1 MFLCNLLSWTKL
13 YIAEGQCP
21 YLTSSI
27 GWPFTE
33 RGSSFFVIPCPFF
46 GAFWRPLYTSCVFWC
61 TLFGVLKM
69 DGFFGLE
76 HI

>member
-21 YLTSSI
+21 YLTSLI

-33 RGSSFFVIPCPFF
+33 RGSSFLLSLVLFLAPSGDHCIRLVYF
-46 GAFWRPLYTSCVFWC
+46 GAPFLAF
-61 TLFGVLKM
+61 
-69 DGFFGLE
+69 
-76 HI
+76 